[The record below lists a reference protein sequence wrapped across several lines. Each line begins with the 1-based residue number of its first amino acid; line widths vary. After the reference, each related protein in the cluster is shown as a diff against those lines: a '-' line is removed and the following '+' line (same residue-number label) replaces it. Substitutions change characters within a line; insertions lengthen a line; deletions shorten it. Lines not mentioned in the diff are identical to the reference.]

1 MKNLPDFKFLLIG
14 TSFVGAYLIKNQIIK
29 ELYESGTIT
38 DEKLDRISQKANA
51 FYDQLKPTQREI
63 KKLISTVKG

>member
-14 TSFVGAYLIKNQIIK
+14 ISFVGAYLIKNQIIK

-38 DEKLDRISQKANA
+38 DEKIDHISQKVSA

>member
-14 TSFVGAYLIKNQIIK
+14 TSFVSAYLIKNQIIK

-38 DEKLDRISQKANA
+38 NEKIDHMSQKVND

-63 KKLISTVKG
+63 KKLISVIKG

>member
-14 TSFVGAYLIKNQIIK
+14 TSFVSAYLIKNQIIK

-38 DEKLDRISQKANA
+38 DEKIDHLSQKVSA